1 MCFTLLWFVTLLVWV
16 VVLCGVVAIFRL
28 VLPVVLGWLG
38 MAGGLVMQVLNI
50 ILAVVVIV
58 TLIWFLFDL
67 VTCAGGGAGLR
78 LR

>member
-1 MCFTLLWFVTLLVWV
+1 MCFSVAWFVQTLVWLV
-16 VVLCGVVAIFRL
+16 IICGVIAIFRL

-58 TLIWFLFDL
+58 VLIWFCYDL
-67 VTCAGGGAGLR
+67 LVCAGGLGR
-78 LR
+78 VR